1 MNNSSTLLVDEHTL
15 LKDALVLMDRAG
27 EGFLVVQNKAGNVVG
42 VIADGDVRRALI
54 ANLSL
59 ESPVCEMMNRAFKF
73 GKNTETREASF
84 RYLKTLK
91 CRQLP
96 ILDEEKNLIDIL
108 FVDHVTPSHRDNPVV
123 IMAGGLGTRL
133 RPFTETVPKPMLRV
147 GNKPFLQG
155 IIENLIAQG
164 FHRFYFCVNYL
175 AEQIVEYFKDGSQWG
190 VDIQYVHENK
200 RLGTAGAL
208 GLIQDPGTQPLL
220 VMNGDLV
227 TKVDFGALLDHHLQQ
242 DKIATMA
249 VRHMDFQIPFG
260 VVEVSEFD
268 VLGIEEKPIKK
279 FLVNAGI
286 YVIDPVCLK
295 NIPRDEMFDMPT
307 LLGTLVEENSSVG
320 YFPLYESWLDVGRVE
335 DYQFALKSHG
345 QQDETS

>member
-1 MNNSSTLLVDEHTL
+1 MNNFSAFLIEEHTL
-15 LKDALVLMDRAG
+15 LKDALVLMDKGG
-27 EGFLVVQNKAGNVVG
+27 EGFLAVLDASGTVVG

-59 ESPVCEMMNRAFKF
+59 DSPVSAVMNRSFKF
-73 GKNTETREASF
+73 GRNNETREAAF

-96 ILDEEKNLIDIL
+96 ILDAGGKLTDIL
-108 FVDHVTPSHRDNPVV
+108 FSDHAFPIYRDNPVV

-147 GNKPFLQG
+147 GNKPFLEG

-190 VDIQYVHENK
+190 IDIRYVHEKK
-200 RLGTAGAL
+200 RLGTAGAVA
-208 GLIQDPGTQPLL
+208 LIQEPGDLPLL

-227 TKVDFGALLDHHLQQ
+227 TKVDFGALLDHHLQN
-242 DKIATMA
+242 DKVATMA

-260 VVEVSEFD
+260 VVDVSESN
-268 VLGIEEKPIKK
+268 VTAIEEKPVKK

-286 YVIDPVCLK
+286 YVIDPVCLRK
-295 NIPRDEMFDMPT
+295 IPREEMFDMPT
-307 LLGTLVEENSSVG
+307 LLASLVEENRDVG

-345 QQDETS
+345 Q